1 MKEKLKKIIVPIL
14 IILVIALVLAISIL
28 TNENLE
34 YVSYKDFYSEL
45 ENGKI
50 ESVLIEDSNL
60 QFTKKDSDI
69 TYTTENPE
77 TDNLKEKLLLQ
88 GVKVETNSAEE
99 SIAFVFDM
107 MFYLIFFGVAI
118 FGIYK
123 FTSMNRNTFKVIK
136 HTKVK
141 FDDIAGMDDLKK
153 EMMQIVDILKKSK
166 EYNEKGIRQT
176 KGIIFEGTPGNGKT
190 LFAKALAEEAGVN
203 FIASKGADFQSA
215 VMSMGSRKIKTLFKK
230 AKKYRPCIIF
240 IDEFDGIGERRNY
253 AGSGV
258 DKENNRIITAMLNEM
273 DGFDTQD
280 GVLVIAATNSYG
292 SLDPAL
298 IRPGRFDLKY
308 NIPNP
313 DQATRV
319 KLIDL
324 YTKNKILSE
333 DINKERLAAS
343 FENLSCSAI
352 ETILNEATMLSIL
365 EKRENISID
374 NIILAAQKTN
384 CRLNMKMLKK

>member
-1 MKEKLKKIIVPIL
+1 MNKKMTKLI
-14 IILVIALVLAISIL
+14 
-28 TNENLE
+28 
-34 YVSYKDFYSEL
+34 
-45 ENGKI
+45 
-50 ESVLIEDSNL
+50 VLICILLVCIASTIFFIIENSNKYVTYREFYELLEKGNIDTVFIGDDNL
-60 QFTKKDSDI
+60 QFKEKGSNEI
-69 TYTTENPE
+69 FETENPE
-77 TDNLKEKLLLQ
+77 TNNLKEGLLLK
-88 GVKVETNSAEE
+88 GVSVEKDKTEE
-99 SIAFVFDM
+99 TIVFIFDI
-107 MFYLIFFGVAI
+107 MFYLFFFGAVS

-123 FTSMNRNTFKVIK
+123 IIGTNQNNFKIVK

-141 FDDIAGMDDLKK
+141 FDDIAGMEDLKK
-153 EMMQIVDILKKSK
+153 EMMQIVDILKNNK
-166 EYNEKGIRQT
+166 EYREKGIRQT
-176 KGIIFEGTPGNGKT
+176 KGIIFEGNPGNGKT

-203 FIASKGADFQSA
+203 FIATKGADFQSA
-215 VMSMGSRKIKTLFKK
+215 VMSFGAGKIKTLFKK

-273 DGFDTQD
+273 DGFNTED
-280 GVLVIAATNSYG
+280 GILVIAATNSYS

-308 NIPNP
+308 SIPNP
-313 DQATRV
+313 DQATRI

-352 ETILNEATMLSIL
+352 ETILNEASMIAMLNKK
-365 EKRENISID
+365 EQVTID
-374 NIILAAQKTN
+374 DIIIASQKTN
-384 CRLNMKMLKK
+384 CRLNMKLLKK

>member
-1 MKEKLKKIIVPIL
+1 MNKKMTKLIVLICILLVCIASTIFFIIENSNKYVTYREFYELLEKGNIDTVFIGDDKLQFKEKG
-14 IILVIALVLAISIL
+14 S
-28 TNENLE
+28 NEIFE
-34 YVSYKDFYSEL
+34 
-45 ENGKI
+45 
-50 ESVLIEDSNL
+50 
-60 QFTKKDSDI
+60 
-69 TYTTENPE
+69 TENPE
-77 TDNLKEKLLLQ
+77 TNNLKEGLLLK
-88 GVKVETNSAEE
+88 GVSVEKDKTEE
-99 SIAFVFDM
+99 TIVFIFDI
-107 MFYLIFFGVAI
+107 MFYLFFFGAVS

-123 FTSMNRNTFKVIK
+123 IIGTNQNNFKIVK

-141 FDDIAGMDDLKK
+141 FDDIAGMEDLKK
-153 EMMQIVDILKKSK
+153 EMMQIVDILKNNK
-166 EYNEKGIRQT
+166 EYREKGIRQT
-176 KGIIFEGTPGNGKT
+176 KGIIFEGNPGNGKT
-190 LFAKALAEEAGVN
+190 LFAKALAEEAGLN
-203 FIASKGADFQSA
+203 FIATKGADFQSA
-215 VMSMGSRKIKTLFKK
+215 VMSFGAGKIKTLFKK

-273 DGFDTQD
+273 DGFNTED
-280 GVLVIAATNSYG
+280 GILVIAATNSYS

-308 NIPNP
+308 SIPNP
-313 DQATRV
+313 DQATRI

-352 ETILNEATMLSIL
+352 ETILNEASMIAMLNKK
-365 EKRENISID
+365 EQVTID
-374 NIILAAQKTN
+374 DIIIASQKTN
-384 CRLNMKMLKK
+384 CRLNMKLLKK